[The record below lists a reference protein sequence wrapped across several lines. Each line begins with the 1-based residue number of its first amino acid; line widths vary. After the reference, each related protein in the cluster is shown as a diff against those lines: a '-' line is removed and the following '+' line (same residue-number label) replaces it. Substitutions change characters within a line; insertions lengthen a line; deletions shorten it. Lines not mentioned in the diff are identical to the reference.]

1 MDVAALEKELV
12 SLTQAGHPIY
22 AVVAIIGTT
31 EHGAVDPLD
40 KILLLRRQLQDQCG
54 VSFLIHCDAAWGG
67 YFASLLRPAPP
78 EYKGGR
84 KLDVDGVYVPQQ
96 ALHPYTEAQMRAM
109 RYADSITVDPHK
121 SGYIPY
127 PAGGLCYKDERSK
140 YLITWT
146 GPYIDGGA
154 SDVESM
160 GVYGLEGS
168 KPGAAPV
175 AAYLSNEVIG
185 LHRGGYGGLLG
196 EAMFTSVKMYAHW
209 ATMTLESDTLVVVP
223 LIMLPAEREGKSA
236 EEVEAQ
242 RAFIRRNIVDRPNHE
257 LVRDAEA
264 MYLVRMMGSDLSI
277 NAFACNFRL
286 SRGGPPNQ
294 DVADASYLNRRIIE
308 RLSVTRVD
316 DEAQKKPVLL
326 MGSEM
331 DHERY
336 GACLKNFK
344 QRLGLHAENPGPL
357 AGLCNVSMSPFPTAG
372 NFVREL
378 ADAFRKVAEEE
389 VQVRF
394 SLFCVKLWLTQAI
407 VELLETS
414 ACFAGYSQ
422 LRHARDGRP
431 FPGLPSYVQL
441 GKLPSTTGR
450 VGEAACGGHGGVCPS
465 AEGEPDGFL
474 HSSHFIRGTPVV
486 HLGAGQLS
494 RGCSRGASLVA
505 WVSAGSKIGM
515 IY

>member
-1 MDVAALEKELV
+1 MDVAALEKELLT
-12 SLTQAGHPIY
+12 LTQAGHPIY
-22 AVVAIIGTT
+22 AVVAIMGTT

-54 VSFLIHCDAAWGG
+54 ISFLVHCDAAWGG
-67 YFASLLRPAPP
+67 YFASLLRPTPS

-84 KLDVDGVYVPQQ
+84 KLDIDGVYVPQQ
-96 ALHPYTEAQMRAM
+96 ALSPYTETQLRSM

-160 GVYGLEGS
+160 GVFGLEGS

-209 ATMTLESDTLVVVP
+209 ATMTLESDTLIVVP
-223 LIMLPAEREGKSA
+223 LNMLPAEREGKSV

-264 MYLVRMMGSDLSI
+264 MYLARMMGSDLSI

-294 DVADASYLNRRIIE
+294 DVAEASYLNKRIIE
-308 RLSVTRVD
+308 RLSVTKVD

-326 MGSEM
+326 MGSEL

-344 QRLGLHAENPGPL
+344 QRLGLRADDPAPL

-389 VQVRF
+389 VQVGL
-394 SLFCVKLWLTQAI
+394 SLLCAKSWLTQII
-407 VELLETS
+407 VELLEAS
-414 ACFAGYSQ
+414 ACCAGYPQ
-422 LRHARDGRP
+422 LRHAGNRGSLPD
-431 FPGLPSYVQL
+431 LPSYV
-441 GKLPSTTGR
+441 
-450 VGEAACGGHGGVCPS
+450 
-465 AEGEPDGFL
+465 
-474 HSSHFIRGTPVV
+474 
-486 HLGAGQLS
+486 
-494 RGCSRGASLVA
+494 
-505 WVSAGSKIGM
+505 
-515 IY
+515 

>member
-1 MDVAALEKELV
+1 MDVAALEKELLSV
-12 SLTQAGHPIY
+12 SEAGHPIY
-22 AVVAIIGTT
+22 AVVAIMGTT

-40 KILLLRRQLQDQCG
+40 KILQLRRKLQDEYG
-54 VSFLIHCDAAWGG
+54 ISFLVHCDAAWGG

-78 EYKGGR
+78 DHKGGR
-84 KLDVDGVYVPQQ
+84 KLDLDGAYVPQQ
-96 ALHPYTEAQMRAM
+96 ALSPYTETQLRSM

-127 PAGGLCYKDERSK
+127 PAGGLCYKDERLK

-185 LHRGGYGGLLG
+185 LHRGGYGALLG
-196 EAMFTSVKMYAHW
+196 EAMFTSIKMYAHW
-209 ATMTLESDTLVVVP
+209 ATMTLESDTLIVVP
-223 LIMLPAEREGKSA
+223 FNMLPAEREGKSV

-242 RAFIRRNIVDRPNHE
+242 RAFIKRNIADRPNHE
-257 LVRDAEA
+257 LVQDPEA
-264 MYLVRMMGSDLSI
+264 MHLVRMMGSDLSI

-286 SRGGPPNQ
+286 SRGGPLNQ
-294 DVADASYLNRRIIE
+294 DVAEASYLNKRIIE

-316 DEAQKKPVLL
+316 DEARKKPVLL
-326 MGSEM
+326 MGSEL
-331 DHERY
+331 DQERY
-336 GACLKNFK
+336 GPCLANFK
-344 QRLGLHAENPGPL
+344 QRLGLYGDDPTPL

-389 VQVRF
+389 VQVRL
-394 SLFCVKLWLTQAI
+394 SVDRPKRRLIW
-407 VELLETS
+407 
-414 ACFAGYSQ
+414 
-422 LRHARDGRP
+422 ARR
-431 FPGLPSYVQL
+431 
-441 GKLPSTTGR
+441 R
-450 VGEAACGGHGGVCPS
+450 
-465 AEGEPDGFL
+465 
-474 HSSHFIRGTPVV
+474 I
-486 HLGAGQLS
+486 
-494 RGCSRGASLVA
+494 
-505 WVSAGSKIGM
+505 AGSGCMLHRLSIASSCRERRTFF
-515 IY
+515 